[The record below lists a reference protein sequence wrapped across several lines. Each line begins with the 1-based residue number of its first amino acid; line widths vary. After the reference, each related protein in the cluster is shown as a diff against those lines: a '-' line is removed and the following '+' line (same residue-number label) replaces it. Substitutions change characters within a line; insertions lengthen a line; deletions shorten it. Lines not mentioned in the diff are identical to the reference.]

1 MNQLNL
7 LADQVREVER
17 LIDLQR
23 QAGESN
29 NRAVA
34 DALVTLTNENREMME
49 TMKSMQKLISRDYA

>member
-1 MNQLNL
+1 MNQLNV

-17 LIDLQR
+17 LIDLQQ

-34 DALVTLTNENREMME
+34 AALATLTNENREMME